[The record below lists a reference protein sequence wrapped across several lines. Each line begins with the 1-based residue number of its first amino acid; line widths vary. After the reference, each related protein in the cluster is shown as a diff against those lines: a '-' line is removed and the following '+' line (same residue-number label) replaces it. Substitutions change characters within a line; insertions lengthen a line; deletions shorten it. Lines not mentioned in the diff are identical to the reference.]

1 MTEIINYI
9 EKYGFS
15 IQGKYIYKYS
25 QSTRSRKVVGQLN
38 EANFYFYS
46 DNVAPFK
53 AGVNY
58 IEKELKISYNS
69 YIEKVRETERN
80 DFEVSFDDYIN
91 STKNSSVFS
100 DFLLS
105 ICNKRLSKDFINY
118 YDLRG
123 VKDGYLQ
130 DAVCFPFIDYNG
142 NFITAQIIKYD
153 TNGKR
158 IKTAFSQNWY
168 HSYKPIINK
177 IAKENDAFKV
187 NVNCF
192 FGENYLPYSNNI
204 VGIVEAPKTAVI
216 LKEIYPNID
225 WIATAGEQAL
235 FNKDL
240 SILENRK
247 VVVFSDAHTTK
258 WKDYAEK
265 KGWGVFDLLDNKNI
279 DSGDDIADH
288 IFYNE
293 SPVFYDLHNRLF
305 QINKGVFDITFT
317 DNLEFDFRIVGKS
330 LSFFAPVPYSFN
342 KKDII
347 HKTDNYSESK
357 IIHKGAKFD
366 IYEKKFINGTFII
379 NTWVLNANVDFHAQ
393 DRKENGELQ
402 QFNETS
408 FIFHLQKCYRILK
421 ELNPET
427 YLDAFKFTLNALND
441 HSNFRFNKDF
451 VLYKMIP
458 TWDNIKREL
467 TDFKKY
473 RNWRYKWQ
481 DTLTRK
487 EFEKSLNDDKFRAK
501 LNIHLLAFKDV
512 LKENRF
518 IDVETDLGLSPEQK
532 GRGYSKLFELVKE
545 WNEKV
550 VGAKTLKSYL
560 RNVEIEFL
568 TKFLHPYIEAT
579 YRGVKK
585 MFKNKLIKEIETFSE
600 YKKREIA
607 GYLNFKTNLNV
618 RDLINSEVNGMIEN
632 INSITIYRMNG
643 KICNFVSKEVLSD
656 IQKVQLH
663 AGYWN
668 DIFNDSDSL
677 EQELKEQ
684 ELKDVND
691 NYIKAIKDEIKYLKY
706 LENKKN
712 EKLNKNQ
719 SFLMEIIPLDSEI
732 KSNNFLKL
740 AI

>member
-1 MTEIINYI
+1 MTEIVNYI

-15 IQGKYIYKYS
+15 VQGKYIYKYS

-58 IEKELKISYNS
+58 VEKELKVSYNS
-69 YIEKVRETERN
+69 YVEKIKENERN
-80 DFEVSFDDYIN
+80 DFEVSFEDYLN
-91 STKNSSVFS
+91 TTKKDSVFS
-100 DFLLS
+100 DFILN
-105 ICNKRLSKDFINY
+105 ICNKKLSKDFINY

-123 VKDGYLQ
+123 IKEGYLQ
-130 DAVCFPFIDYNG
+130 DAVCFPFIDFNG
-142 NFITAQIIKYD
+142 NFLTAQIIKYD
-153 TNGKR
+153 NNGKR

-187 NVNCF
+187 NVRCF

-204 VGIVEAPKTAVI
+204 IGIVEAPKTAVI
-216 LKEIYPNID
+216 LKEVYPNID

-247 VVVFSDAHTTK
+247 VVIFPDAHTTK
-258 WKDYAEK
+258 WTEFAEK
-265 KGWGVFDLLDNKNI
+265 KGWGVFDLLNI
-279 DSGDDIADH
+279 EKVNEGEDIADH
-288 IFYNE
+288 IFDND
-293 SPVFYDLHNRLF
+293 SPVFYDLHNKLF
-305 QINKGVFDITFT
+305 QINKGIFDTTFT
-317 DNLEFDFRIVGKS
+317 DNLEFDFRVVGKS
-330 LSFFAPVPYSFN
+330 LSFFAPVPYSLN

-357 IIHKGAKFD
+357 IIYKGAKFD
-366 IYEKKFINGTFII
+366 IYDKKFVNGKFVLD
-379 NTWVLNANVDFHAQ
+379 TWVLNANVDFHAQ
-393 DRKENGELQ
+393 DRKEDGKLEG
-402 QFNETS
+402 FNETS
-408 FIFHLQKCYRILK
+408 FLYHLQKCYRILK

-427 YLDAFKFTLNALND
+427 FLDVFKYTLNALND

-451 VLYKMIP
+451 VLNRMIP
-458 TWDNIKREL
+458 TWDTIKRDL
-467 TDFKKY
+467 TDFRKY

-481 DTLTRK
+481 ETLTRK
-487 EFEKSLNDDKFRAK
+487 EFERSLNDDKFRAK

-512 LKENRF
+512 LKEDRF
-518 IDVETDLGLSPEQK
+518 IDIETDLGLESKQN
-532 GRGYSKLFELVKE
+532 GRGYSKLLELVKE

-550 VGAKTLKSYL
+550 IGAKTIKSYL
-560 RNVEIEFL
+560 RNVEIEFS
-568 TKFLHPYIEAT
+568 TKIFHPHIET
-579 YRGVKK
+579 IYRGGKK
-585 MFKNKLIKEIETFSE
+585 MFKKEIVKEIETLSG
-600 YKKREIA
+600 YKSREIV
-607 GYLNFKTNLNV
+607 GYLDFKKDLNV
-618 RDLINSEVNGMIEN
+618 RDAVRSEVNGILEN

-677 EQELKEQ
+677 EQELK
-684 ELKDVND
+684 DVEMFTNE
-691 NYIKAIKDEIKYLKY
+691 NYIEAIKDEIKYLKY
-706 LENKKN
+706 LEDKKN
-712 EKLNKNQ
+712 DRLNKYQ
-719 SFLMEIIPLDSEI
+719 SFLMENISLNTETKDN
-732 KSNNFLKL
+732 KVLKL